1 MPLLPYCVFS
11 TGLALPQIVTGVQ
24 ESPVLH
30 LDEAGLSVLYSE
42 INALPTDP
50 GELAQAAMSF
60 QSTVQQAFG
69 AGIVI
74 AFRFPTQLANADEL
88 RSHLREHAER
98 YKTALMQLNGMAQM
112 EVRLTQLAG
121 ASTTPTTS
129 PASGTEYLKARQA
142 QSQGL
147 TSAIEALKQGV
158 GTTVH
163 EWRTRDAGGVT
174 RLYALI
180 PHDKAAEFKREM
192 GFVRLA
198 GGMRAVISGPW
209 PPSEFLPEGS

>member
-1 MPLLPYCVFS
+1 MLL
-11 TGLALPQIVTGVQ
+11 
-24 ESPVLH
+24 

-42 INALPTDP
+42 INTLPNDP

-74 AFRFPTQLANADEL
+74 AFRFLTQLANTDEL
-88 RSHLREHAER
+88 RSHLREHADR

-112 EVRLTQLAG
+112 EVRLTQLGG
-121 ASTTPTTS
+121 AAAPSSNATT
-129 PASGTEYLKARQA
+129 GTEYLKARQV

-163 EWRTRDAGGVT
+163 EWRTRESAGVT

>member
-1 MPLLPYCVFS
+1 MPLLPYCVFE
-11 TGLALPQIVTGVQ
+11 TGLTLPEIVTGVQ
-24 ESPVLH
+24 ESTVLRFQ
-30 LDEAGLSVLYSE
+30 EGKLSVLYSE
-42 INALPTDP
+42 IETLPQDP

-60 QSTVQQAFG
+60 QSTVQQVFG

-74 AFRFPTQLANADEL
+74 PFRFPTQLANLDDL
-88 RSHLREHAER
+88 RSHLRENAQKYEN
-98 YKTALMQLNGMAQM
+98 ALIRLKGMAQM

-121 ASTTPTTS
+121 STAPTTTS
-129 PASGTEYLKARQA
+129 ATSGTEYLKARQA

-163 EWRTRDAGGVT
+163 EWRTREATGVT

-180 PHDKAAEFKREM
+180 PHDKAPDFKREM

-198 GGMRAVISGPW
+198 GGTRAVISGPW